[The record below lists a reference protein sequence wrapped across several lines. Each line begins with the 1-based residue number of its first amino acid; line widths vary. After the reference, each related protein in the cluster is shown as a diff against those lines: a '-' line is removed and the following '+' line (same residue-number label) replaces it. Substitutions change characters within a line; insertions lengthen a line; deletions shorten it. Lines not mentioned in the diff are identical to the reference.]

1 MHQLGTKP
9 VGFLVRE
16 MVGLSCTQAA
26 FWSCPNVKR
35 HVDGFSRWG
44 LLAEVSVNPRPNYA
58 YLRDLVDTT
67 RAYESPARYL
77 NYLTVRDKDG
87 TWHRSRAVTLA
98 VQCAKASRSH
108 NSVRLLR
115 DPPRGIELRFG
126 RSSSRSAGSTV
137 WQNAPGDP
145 VIVRFDRGIFFGAEH
160 GQHFILS
167 GKLKQI
173 VAMTRVRSQGL
184 NSHGIYAVNLP
195 D

>member
-26 FWSCPNVKR
+26 FWSCPDVKR

-87 TWHRSRAVTLA
+87 TCHRSRAVTLA
-98 VQCAKASRSH
+98 VQMREGQQIAQFGKTAPRSTEGNRASLWAKLI
-108 NSVRLLR
+108 SVGGKYRLAKC
-115 DPPRGIELRFG
+115 
-126 RSSSRSAGSTV
+126 S
-137 WQNAPGDP
+137 W
-145 VIVRFDRGIFFGAEH
+145 
-160 GQHFILS
+160 
-167 GKLKQI
+167 
-173 VAMTRVRSQGL
+173 
-184 NSHGIYAVNLP
+184 
-195 D
+195 